1 MFVGPDIRFLF
12 IILSVFTIFN
22 VVHNSFM
29 KPQGCGAKDDCNCSP
44 GYWGSD
50 CQYSRL
56 RLTGEKGKLTDGSGK
71 YRESSKFMWL
81 IESPRPNSTIV
92 LELDEFATECSWDHL
107 YVYDGRSI
115 RAPLLGTLSG
125 MRRDAHIKEVADAP
139 IISLFSRSGAAF
151 LYFYSDANFA
161 MNGFSIKYSIKLNC
175 LVKCSYHGDCA
186 ADGSCV
192 CAAGWGGSTCSLPE
206 CPITCTS
213 GTCDLTVRYCSGCA
227 AGFTGPACN
236 TSLGEGYWT
245 QHIAYNQDA
254 MSGRASHS
262 TVVLG
267 DWIWVYG
274 GYSLISTQF
283 NDLIRLVLLQD
294 LVRYSLSNNTWEVLQ
309 LDPASP
315 VPSRRYGHSMV
326 VVNGSLVVFG
336 GRVEG
341 SEVNELWIFDTHLM
355 SWQEVSPKGGNT
367 PLAVS
372 GHSATVVGGKMVVLF
387 GYGPEEG
394 FTQKVQEYDL
404 MTNSWQLFNVS
415 SHIVRATYGH
425 SSVYDHL
432 SGRIYLHGG
441 YRMPSP
447 KGNSKDE
454 ISSDT
459 NAYDPNKRQWYT
471 LLSSDQPRFF
481 HSAVLIG
488 HMMLV
493 YGGNTHNMTVASD
506 KLTKCYSQDF
516 LMFDTRCNNW
526 NKMPTKD
533 LPILSERFGH
543 TAIQINSTMFIVGG
557 FNGTMLNDV
566 LSYTVG
572 RPTRTV
578 DVPGYYPLE
587 PALAQWLLTREQM
600 MPSQGPHA
608 LAEVTEV
615 DKCEAPTSVCQVGM
629 CAHTRCDNST
639 SCDDCT
645 RSKGCMWCESNQ
657 KCVPLNAYVVSFPYG
672 QCHEWTRD
680 NTCAAVQ
687 CSKMVSCLD
696 CHTLPGCGWCDD
708 GSGTGL
714 GKCLAGGD
722 LGPFVS
728 NSTSQD
734 SRCPVKGGRQMWY
747 FIECPACQ
755 CNGHST
761 CDSKNNCKTCLHNTN
776 GTNCQICS
784 NGYYGN
790 PKNGGTCKACECNGH
805 GTSCDHLT
813 GSCVCLTK
821 GVVGASCEL
830 CEDNKGYHG
839 NATRGGNCFFDLTS
853 NYVFTFNVS
862 GKNRASFRNTPQKV
876 TFCLLL
882 EARMH
887 QGFLRGLNASLDVHM
902 SWALALHQ
910 GDWWGFTVESDRDV
924 LFTIRVLGSQALMN
938 VTYTTGS
945 GSEER
950 AVILMKPIGYSKTTF
965 KHEDYAFG
973 RGVVFNI
980 HVYDIDFGNVSLDIS
995 FSQMTPFLLL
1005 KFFITFF
1012 GCFFSILIVTFI
1024 AWKIKVRYNNYLM
1037 SRVSIT
1043 LKNTLLQ
1050 TGQYYPYKYTTSDR
1064 SVLPLQ
1070 IHYFRQVSVTLTN
1083 TLLNTGQ
1090 CYPYK
1095 YTTAHRSVLPLQI
1108 HYFRQVSVTLTNTL
1122 LHTGQCYPYKYTT
1135 EHRSVSSLIFKCVF
1149 AYVLSASLL
1158 AVKCVLRFNLQ
1169 TYPTAIAQQ
1178 PFAFDHVGVVTVLVR
1193 LPSTSAGLA
1202 PIGQSGIC
1210 CASALVTTQGHA
1222 SNPQNGVLAS
1232 RRKCGRRAVPDTRR
1246 SRFGPCI

>member
-283 NDLIRLVLLQD
+283 NDLIR
-294 LVRYSLSNNTWEVLQ
+294 YSLSNNTWEVLQ

-459 NAYDPNKRQWYT
+459 NAYDPNTRQWYT

-572 RPTRTV
+572 ECSVWKDQSTCHQAYLHSGCARLLSTGACISPVAAHKRANDAISRPACTAN
-578 DVPGYYPLE
+578 PGHC
-587 PALAQWLLTREQM
+587 
-600 MPSQGPHA
+600 QGFDSCQRCTSSAHGCRWCSKTNKCSSKPCEHSE
-608 LAEVTEV
+608 AEVIEV

-830 CEDNKGYHG
+830 CEDSKGYHG

-862 GKNRASFRNTPQKV
+862 GKNRASFRNTPQK
-876 TFCLLL
+876 
-882 EARMH
+882 
-887 QGFLRGLNASLDVHM
+887 
-902 SWALALHQ
+902 
-910 GDWWGFTVESDRDV
+910 SDRDV

-973 RGVVFNI
+973 KGVVFNI

-1037 SRVSIT
+1037 SR
-1043 LKNTLLQ
+1043 Q
-1050 TGQYYPYKYTTSDR
+1050 
-1064 SVLPLQ
+1064 
-1070 IHYFRQVSVTLTN
+1070 RQVEM
-1083 TLLNTGQ
+1083 
-1090 CYPYK
+1090 
-1095 YTTAHRSVLPLQI
+1095 
-1108 HYFRQVSVTLTNTL
+1108 RQMASR
-1122 LHTGQCYPYKYTT
+1122 PSS
-1135 EHRSVSSLIFKCVF
+1135 SVSLLIDKHDDPYC
-1149 AYVLSASLL
+1149 
-1158 AVKCVLRFNLQ
+1158 RQ